1 MTQPVAIS
9 YLLLIFYYL
18 KCHSLKRISHAKEN
32 VIISVYRYSVK
43 WPKLG
48 AEITEGESADSMRR
62 SSQMTCQSEGHAR
75 PSTKLKTVP
84 EKCAVV
90 TNNGFSSLLALGA
103 TAVLATLAVIELS
116 HDNDHSAHSSF
127 PQPIPPDDNGPST
140 ATRSSDEDSGIP
152 VKPDNGG
159 NVTPP
164 DNSGDDVDPREQNP
178 LSLITM

>member
-1 MTQPVAIS
+1 MQKKTLLSACIAIALS
-9 YLLLIFYYL
+9 GQ
-18 KCHSLKRISHAKEN
+18 S
-32 VIISVYRYSVK
+32 
-43 WPKLG
+43 WG

-103 TAVLATLAVIELS
+103 TAVLTTLAVIELS
-116 HDNDHSAHSSF
+116 HDNDHSAHSFFS
-127 PQPIPPDDNGPST
+127 QPIPPDDNGPLPPPLP
-140 ATRSSDEDSGIP
+140 SDEDSDIP
-152 VKPDNGG
+152 VSQI
-159 NVTPP
+159 TPMMLP
-164 DNSGDDVDPREQNP
+164 PQIKAVMLLHPTIAMMMLTPREQNP